1 MPTHAE
7 AQESEAVAFRMPKP
21 RIEARAVLGDKGRFV
36 IPAAIREAMGAN
48 EGDQLML
55 HMEGSEL
62 RVITREAA
70 MRRAQERVRALVEPG
85 RSLADELIA
94 ERRAEALAESLE

>member
-1 MPTHAE
+1 MPQQAE
-7 AQESEAVAFRMPKP
+7 AQGPVVFQLPKP
-21 RIEARAVLGDKGRFV
+21 LIEARVNLGDKGRFV
-36 IPAAIREAMGAN
+36 IPAALREAMGAA

-55 HMEGSEL
+55 HMEGREL

-70 MRRAQERVRALVEPG
+70 ML

-94 ERRAEALAESLE
+94 ERRAEALAKSLE